1 MNTALLGLL
10 FANAWTQFRGPN
22 STGVAPDANLP
33 ETFGPARNLVWKAEL
48 PPGKSSPVFAGNR
61 IFVTA
66 HESGKLLT
74 IAIDRRSGRELWRR
88 EIARGREEKRHK
100 LNDAAAA
107 TPVTDGK
114 NVYAFFPDYGLAA
127 YSVDGRERWKQPLD
141 PMPSMQGVAASPIVH
156 ADKLIVVSDQAESSF
171 IMAVN
176 TRNGE
181 IAWKKQR
188 RPAPG
193 GAYSSPVVYRTA
205 LGEDQIV
212 TFSAYELIA
221 YSPATGEK
229 IWWVGGLPTQ
239 PKSTP
244 MIADDVIYCYAR
256 SFFGDAVPLIRPFAA
271 EVELS
276 DRDKD
281 GKLQKEEVPEGP
293 GKQYFGI
300 VDRNKDGGVDAAEWA
315 VMKEAVEAKS
325 AFIAVRP
332 NGRGDLTQSAVLWRM
347 ERNMSD
353 VPSPLV
359 YKGVLYMVQN
369 GGIFSTLDP
378 ATGKVSKQGRLTG
391 ALGDYYASPVAAG
404 GVVLAANQTGQI
416 SVIRAGADWQLVSV
430 NNLEDE
436 LFATPAIVDG
446 ALYVR
451 TGKALWRFAARKSE

>member
-1 MNTALLGLL
+1 MNTVLMGLL

-22 STGVAPDANLP
+22 STGAVP
-33 ETFGPARNLVWKAEL
+33 EAKVPSEFGPSKNLVWKADL
-48 PPGKSSPVFAGNR
+48 PPGKSSPVFAGSR

-66 HESGKLLT
+66 HDGEKLLT
-74 IAIDRRSGRELWRR
+74 IAVDRKSGKELWRR
-88 EIARGREEKRHK
+88 DVTRARSEKRHK

-114 NVYAFFPDYGLAA
+114 GVFAFFPDFGIVA
-127 YSVDGRERWKQPLD
+127 YDVNGRERWKMPLD
-141 PMPSMQGVAASPIVH
+141 PMPSMQGVASSPIVH
-156 ADKLIVVSDQAESSF
+156 GDKLIVVSDQAESSYM
-171 IMAVN
+171 IAVN

-181 IAWKKQR
+181 TIWKQQR
-188 RPAPG
+188 RAAPG
-193 GAYSSPVVYRTA
+193 GAYSSPVIYRTEK
-205 LGEDQIV
+205 GEDQLI

-229 IWWVGGLPTQ
+229 LWWVGGLPTQ

-244 MIADDVIYCYAR
+244 MIADGVIYAYAR
-256 SFFGDAVPLIRPFAA
+256 SFFGDAVPLIRAFAA
-271 EVELS
+271 ELEQS
-276 DRDKD
+276 DKNRD
-281 GKLQKEEVPEGP
+281 GKLQKEETPEGP
-293 GKQYFGI
+293 AKHYFGI
-300 VDRNKDGGVDAAEWA
+300 VDRNKDGGIDGAEWA

-325 AFIAVRP
+325 AFIAVKP

-404 GVVLAANQTGQI
+404 GVVLAANQTGQV
-416 SVIRAGADWQLVSV
+416 SVVRAGLDWELISV
-430 NNLEDE
+430 NNLEDD
-436 LFATPAIVDG
+436 LFATPAIAGD
-446 ALYVR
+446 ALFVR
-451 TGKALWRFAARKSE
+451 TGKALWCFAGGK

>member
-1 MNTALLGLL
+1 MNTMLIGLL

-22 STGVAPDANLP
+22 STGVAPEAKVP
-33 ETFGPARNLVWKAEL
+33 SEFGPGKNLAWKADL

-66 HESGKLLT
+66 HDGDKLMTIAVDRKSGK
-74 IAIDRRSGRELWRR
+74 ELWRR
-88 EIARGREEKRHK
+88 DVTRSRNEKRHK

-114 NVYAFFPDYGLAA
+114 GVFSFFPDFGVVA
-127 YSVDGRERWKQPLD
+127 YDVDGTERWRMPL
-141 PMPSMQGVAASPIVH
+141 PAMPSMQGVASSPIVYGN
-156 ADKLIVVSDQAESSF
+156 KLIVVSDQAESSY
-171 IMAVN
+171 IIGVN
-176 TRNGE
+176 TRNGV
-181 IAWKKQR
+181 IMWKER
-188 RPAPG
+188 RRAAPG
-193 GAYSSPVVYRTA
+193 GAYSSPVIYRTA
-205 LGEDQIV
+205 QGEDQLL

-229 IWWVGGLPTQ
+229 LWWVGGLPTQ

-244 MIADDVIYCYAR
+244 MIADGVIYCYAR
-256 SFFGDAVPLIRPFAA
+256 SFFGDAVPLIRAFAA
-271 EVELS
+271 ELEVS
-276 DRDKD
+276 DKDKD
-281 GKLQKEEVPEGP
+281 GKLQKEETPEGP
-293 GKQYFGI
+293 AKQYFGI
-300 VDRNKDGGVDAAEWA
+300 VDRNKDGGIDGVEWA

-325 AFIAVRP
+325 AFIAVKP

-404 GVVLAANQTGQI
+404 GVVLAANQTGQV
-416 SVIRAGADWQLVSV
+416 SVIRAGLDWELVSV
-430 NNLEDE
+430 NNLEDD
-436 LFATPAIVDG
+436 LFATPAIVDD
-446 ALYVR
+446 ALFVR
-451 TGKALWRFAARKSE
+451 TGKALWCFAGGK

>member
-1 MNTALLGLL
+1 MNTVLMGLL

-22 STGVAPDANLP
+22 STGAAPEAKVP
-33 ETFGPARNLVWKAEL
+33 HEFGPAKNLVWKADL

-66 HESGKLLT
+66 HDGEKLLT
-74 IAIDRRSGRELWRR
+74 IAVDRKSGKELWRR
-88 EIARGREEKRHK
+88 DVIRSRTEKRNK

-107 TPVTDGK
+107 TPVTDAKG
-114 NVYAFFPDYGLAA
+114 VYSFFPDYGLVA
-127 YSVDGRERWKQPLD
+127 YDVNGRERWKLPLD
-141 PMPSMQGVAASPIVH
+141 PMPSMQGVASSPIVH
-156 ADKLIVVSDQAESSF
+156 GDKLIMVSDQAESSYM
-171 IMAVN
+171 MAVN

-181 IAWKKQR
+181 TIWKQQR
-188 RPAPG
+188 RAAPG
-193 GAYSSPVVYRTA
+193 GAYSSPVIYRTGK
-205 LGEDQIV
+205 GEEQLI

-229 IWWVGGLPTQ
+229 LWWVGGLPTQ

-244 MIADDVIYCYAR
+244 MIADGVIYAYAR
-256 SFFGDAVPLIRPFAA
+256 SFFGDAVPLIRVFAA
-271 EVELS
+271 ELEVS
-276 DRDKD
+276 DKNKD
-281 GKLQKEEVPEGP
+281 GKLQKEETPEGP
-293 GKQYFGI
+293 AKQYFGI
-300 VDRNKDGGVDAAEWA
+300 VDRNKDGGIDATEWA

-325 AFIAVRP
+325 AFVAVKP

-404 GVVLAANQTGQI
+404 GVVLAANQTGQV
-416 SVIRAGADWQLVSV
+416 SVIRAGSDWEVVSV
-430 NNLEDE
+430 NNLDDD
-436 LFATPAIVDG
+436 LFATPAVVDD
-446 ALYVR
+446 ALFVR
-451 TGKALWRFAARKSE
+451 TGKALWCFAGGK